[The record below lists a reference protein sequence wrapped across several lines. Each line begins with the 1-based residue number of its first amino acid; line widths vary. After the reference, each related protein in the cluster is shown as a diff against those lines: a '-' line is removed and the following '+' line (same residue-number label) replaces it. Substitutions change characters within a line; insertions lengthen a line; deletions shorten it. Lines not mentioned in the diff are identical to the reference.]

1 MSKLVAPHGGGNLRP
16 SLLEG
21 AALRVRFGF
30 AEGLKSTTPEITGF
44 EVSATDGDIGKVEEV
59 VRGSDGRSYVVVD
72 TGWWIFEK
80 QRLIPAG
87 AIVAIDHENRK
98 VNVRLTKDEIRHA
111 PDYEPERRDDE
122 DVRENHENYYSPYA
136 SSRR

>member
-1 MSKLVAPHGGGNLRP
+1 MNNRSEIWVWSVELIPTAT
-16 SLLEG
+16 
-21 AALRVRFGF
+21 A
-30 AEGLKSTTPEITGF
+30 TPEITGF

-80 QRLIPAG
+80 KRLIPAG